1 MLKLENVSKTY
12 AKGKTKA
19 VEDFTLSVN
28 RGEIFGFIGP
38 NGAGKTTTIKM
49 IMGILRPDGGKI
61 TVDGIDIAKKP
72 VTAKRKI
79 GFVPDNQ
86 DVYDRLTGLEYLH
99 FIADIY
105 RVDKETRKAQ
115 IEKYLTMFQLKD
127 AVNEQ
132 IRTYSH
138 GMRQKLMLTAA
149 LLPDPELWILDEPM
163 VGLDP
168 KSAHA
173 LKQEMRRHC
182 DAGNTVFFSTH
193 VLEVAEKLCDRIA
206 IIDNGRLVAVGSV
219 DELKQ
224 QHSNGTFGSES
235 LESIF
240 LSLTEDEEDAQ

>member
-1 MLKLENVSKTY
+1 MLKLEQINKTY

-19 VEDFTLSVN
+19 VDQFSLEVK

-49 IMGILRPDGGKI
+49 IMGMLRPDSGTI
-61 TVDGIDIAKKP
+61 TIDGINIAKRP
-72 VTAKRKI
+72 VAAKRKI

-86 DVYDRLTGLEYLH
+86 DVYDRLTGREYLN
-99 FIADIY
+99 FIADVY
-105 RVDKETRKAQ
+105 RVDTKTREAQ
-115 IEKYLTMFQLKD
+115 MEKYLTMFDLKD

-149 LLPDPELWILDEPM
+149 LIPSPELWVLDEPM

-173 LKQEMRRHC
+173 LKKEMRRHC

-206 IIDNGRLVAVGSV
+206 IIDDGKLIAVGSV
-219 DELKQ
+219 EELKQ
-224 QHSNGTFGSES
+224 RHSDGKLGSTS

-240 LSLTEDEEDAQ
+240 LSLTEDEEDAK